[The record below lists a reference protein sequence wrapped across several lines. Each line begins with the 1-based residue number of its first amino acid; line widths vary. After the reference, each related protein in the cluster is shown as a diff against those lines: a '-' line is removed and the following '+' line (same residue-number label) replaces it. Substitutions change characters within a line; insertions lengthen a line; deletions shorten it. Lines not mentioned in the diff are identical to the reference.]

1 MVHQIEVAAWD
12 NHGRY
17 LYGIV
22 DRQLHGWNMD
32 LDEDFVLCSGE
43 EIPEGRLI
51 SLDTRV
57 DDTLVGAI
65 QSGIDLLVFTIDFT
79 FDESFKAICEIRTF
93 EIPNAALYVPEA
105 DPDADTDDDDE
116 SIPQEGDDFGF
127 LITAVTFDDT
137 VCVSSTGGTGIGSNG
152 GDGNQGGDGGGDGGN
167 NNDGGSNNGGDVN
180 LPEVNPPPPGTT
192 TNTGSAGSDS
202 AFPGDDT
209 NYVLTGTTGE
219 ISTAVVGALGAGSVA
234 LFAIFAVIFG
244 MNTVKE
250 DPQVPLDALLVENEA
265 SSIASDNPI
274 FQATAGAS
282 TNIVG
287 A

>member
-1 MVHQIEVAAWD
+1 M
-12 NHGRY
+12 G
-17 LYGIV
+17 
-22 DRQLHGWNMD
+22 
-32 LDEDFVLCSGE
+32 
-43 EIPEGRLI
+43 
-51 SLDTRV
+51 
-57 DDTLVGAI
+57 
-65 QSGIDLLVFTIDFT
+65 
-79 FDESFKAICEIRTF
+79 FKAICEIRTF

-137 VCVSSTGGTGIGSNG
+137 VCVSSTG
-152 GDGNQGGDGGGDGGN
+152 
-167 NNDGGSNNGGDVN
+167 
-180 LPEVNPPPPGTT
+180 
-192 TNTGSAGSDS
+192 SAGSDS

-219 ISTAVVGALGAGSVA
+219 ISTAVVGALAGSVA